1 MNGPMAD
8 AGAVG
13 DGATAWSTRAMPQ
26 TLNRMMAWAAIAVPN
41 APPARCP
48 R

>member
-8 AGAVG
+8 AAAL
-13 DGATAWSTRAMPQ
+13 DTGATAGSTRAMPQ
-26 TLNRMMAWAAIAVPN
+26 MVSRMITWTAIAVPN